1 MRLLLVE
8 DAADIRDVFTV
19 LLNAEGAEVMTA
31 AELVVTTCR

>member
-19 LLNAEGAEVMTA
+19 LLNAEGAEV
-31 AELVVTTCR
+31 